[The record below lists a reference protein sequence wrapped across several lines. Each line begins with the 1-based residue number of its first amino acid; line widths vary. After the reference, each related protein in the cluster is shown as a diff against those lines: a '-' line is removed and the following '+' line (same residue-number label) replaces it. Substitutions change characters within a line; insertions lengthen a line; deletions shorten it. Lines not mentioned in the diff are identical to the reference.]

1 MRILVA
7 DDRKLIRDMLC
18 RMLGEQH
25 RVDTAE
31 DGRAAWDAV
40 CMADDDGRPYDLV
53 ITDHEMPH
61 MTGAELAS
69 QIRNAGMKPRIVIAS
84 GVASEIECSAA
95 DAILSKPFEFKYL
108 EEEIKL
114 AAT

>member
-7 DDRKLIRDMLC
+7 DDQALIRDMLS
-18 RMLGEQH
+18 RMLGMDH
-25 RVDTAE
+25 RVDTAV
-31 DGRAAWDAV
+31 DGLAAWDAV
-40 CMADDDGRPYDLV
+40 CMADDDGKPYDLV

-61 MTGAELAS
+61 ITGTELAVR
-69 QIRNAGMKPRIVIAS
+69 IRNAGFTPRIVICS
-84 GVASEIECSAA
+84 GVASEIDCAAA
-95 DAILSKPFEFKYL
+95 DAILSKPFSFRYL